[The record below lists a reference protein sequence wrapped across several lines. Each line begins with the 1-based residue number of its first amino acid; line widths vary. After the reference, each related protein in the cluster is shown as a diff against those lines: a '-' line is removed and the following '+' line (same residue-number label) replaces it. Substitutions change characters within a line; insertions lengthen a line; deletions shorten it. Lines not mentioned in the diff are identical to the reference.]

1 MRSDSRYFFSRFVG
15 EMQRA
20 FSALVGR
27 SSRRLS
33 TQILGVASSPGSC
46 APSSRSDPSS
56 SSFVW
61 RSARQFC
68 ASDGS
73 QASPPSAEG
82 DKAAA
87 EKPVKRKKL
96 SKKER
101 FGKYDQEFEDEM
113 AQVPIDES
121 VEHLYDTRPIVE
133 KWMGHPTFYDMI
145 SEDAYP
151 KGEAP
156 KGEPPGEGP
165 ILRWETRVVLSPGGE
180 AFHPANRKV
189 KVSVYVKELE
199 LTPIQ
204 KERLLAMVGKR
215 YNPNKDELTI
225 VSERFEAREE
235 NRKDVMRIL
244 LDLIEECK
252 KSDEVVEGAQQI

>member
-73 QASPPSAEG
+73 QASPPSGTCLLPDCVSFSFVVRSENLRHFSLIIKFSSSVSSFLSLVLSIFILLPAEG

-145 SEDAYP
+145 SGLYKFRRLVWFQHA
-151 KGEAP
+151 
-156 KGEPPGEGP
+156 
-165 ILRWETRVVLSPGGE
+165 VLVPS
-180 AFHPANRKV
+180 
-189 KVSVYVKELE
+189 S
-199 LTPIQ
+199 
-204 KERLLAMVGKR
+204 M
-215 YNPNKDELTI
+215 
-225 VSERFEAREE
+225 
-235 NRKDVMRIL
+235 
-244 LDLIEECK
+244 
-252 KSDEVVEGAQQI
+252 